1 MRGLKRN
8 GMGGSLSNM
17 KRSGRCNDLVGN
29 AHLLSGVP
37 LTRSGLS
44 GCLDD
49 IGLSSFGNDVGF
61 GLGGYVSA
69 VAEIQEDA
77 EPLRKRASISGREN
91 G

>member
-49 IGLSSFGNDVGF
+49 IGLSSFGNDMAPPPR
-61 GLGGYVSA
+61 YVE
-69 VAEIQEDA
+69 VQEDA
-77 EPLRKRASISGREN
+77 EPQRKRASISGREN